1 MKLFERHTKR
11 VVEICMYLA
20 SPDKKRIINEVTA
33 DYFCGVIYADD
44 IDYLANKVKDWADD
58 KDCGEYRVAE
68 INGEIY
74 ANYD

>member
-11 VVEICMYLA
+11 VVEIYM
-20 SPDKKRIINEVTA
+20 
-33 DYFCGVIYADD
+33 
-44 IDYLANKVKDWADD
+44 YLANKVKDWADD